1 MPLAMVKHLWTVDEV
16 LRMEEKGILPPD
28 KRLEL
33 IRGELIEMSPIGS
46 QHAAVV
52 DRIQAFFITQFA
64 GRINVRS
71 QGPIQADEYS
81 VPEPDIAVLRFRED
95 FYEEKY
101 PGPGDILLVIEVA
114 DSSLGFDRKIKAPLY
129 AEMGIPEYW
138 IVDLKK
144 KCVEQYQQP
153 EAGRYTL
160 KQIRRRGEALVLPGL
175 GVEVEVERVFGV
187 S

>member
-1 MPLAMVKHLWTVDEV
+1 MVKHLWTVDEV

-46 QHAAVV
+46 QHVVVV
-52 DRIQAFFITQFA
+52 DRLLYHLNQILK
-64 GRINVRS
+64 GRVIIRC
-71 QGPIQADEYS
+71 QGPLEADKFS
-81 VPEPDIAVLRFRED
+81 APQPDFAILRFRED

-114 DSSLGFDRKIKAPLY
+114 DTSLSFDRKIKAPLY

-153 EAGRYTL
+153 EAGRYGL
-160 KQIRRRGEALVLPGL
+160 KQIRRRGEALVLPGM
-175 GVEVEVERVFGV
+175 GVEVEVAAIFGPAG
-187 S
+187 